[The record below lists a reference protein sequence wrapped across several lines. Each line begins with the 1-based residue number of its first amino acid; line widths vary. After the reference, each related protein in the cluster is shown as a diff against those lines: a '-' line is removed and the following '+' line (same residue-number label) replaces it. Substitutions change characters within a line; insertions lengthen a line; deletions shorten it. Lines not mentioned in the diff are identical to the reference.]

1 MPLRTMVPTPLH
13 GLARTTYR
21 AVSAATA
28 GARMLPE
35 FIVIGGQRCGTTSLF
50 KNLAEHPQVLRPGI
64 EKGIDYFSLYYDRDL
79 DWYRSNFPV
88 RRLAEART
96 KRHGRPMP
104 FEACTYYM
112 FHPAAIER
120 IAKDLP
126 DVKLIAMLRD
136 PVERAF
142 SAYKHELARG
152 FETERD
158 FATALALE
166 DDRLEGELAKMAA
179 DVTYESHAH
188 RHQAYRRRGQY
199 AEQLER
205 VYEVFPRE
213 QVHVVESER
222 YFEQPEQEYA
232 AICSFLDLEPFL
244 PKRFD
249 QYNARPSSPMP
260 GSTRELLERHFADH
274 DERLE
279 TLLGRPP
286 HWATRPASS

>member
-1 MPLRTMVPTPLH
+1 MPLRTKVPKPLH

-35 FIVIGGQRCGTTSLF
+35 LIVIGGQRCGTTSLF

-96 KRHGRPMP
+96 KRHGRPLP

-112 FHPAAIER
+112 FHPSAIER

-126 DVKLIAMLRD
+126 VVKLIAMLRD

-166 DDRLEGELAKMAA
+166 DERLDGELEKMAA

-205 VYEVFPRE
+205 VYDVFPRQ

-222 YFEQPEQEYA
+222 YFEQPEQEYD
-232 AICSFLDLEPFL
+232 AICAFLDLEPFR

-249 QYNARPSSPMP
+249 QFNARPSSPMP
-260 GSTRELLERHFADH
+260 GNSRDLLERHFAAH

-279 TLLGRPP
+279 ALLGRPP
-286 HWATRPASS
+286 HWAARPTSA